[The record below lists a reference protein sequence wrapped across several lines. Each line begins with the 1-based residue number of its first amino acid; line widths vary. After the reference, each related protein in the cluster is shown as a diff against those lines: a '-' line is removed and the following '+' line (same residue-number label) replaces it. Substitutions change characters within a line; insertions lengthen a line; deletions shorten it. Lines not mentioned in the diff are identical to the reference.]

1 MDAEF
6 EQRLRTMTNSIS
18 VLKDPTARRQLTVM
32 LNTVLRAHTEVTR
45 EAVECRRLHKPTA
58 RYIELVDKRE
68 QLLTEL
74 EQYATFGLL
83 IYG

>member
-1 MDAEF
+1 MDTEF
-6 EQRLRTMTNSIS
+6 EQRLQTMHGSIAA
-18 VLKDPTARRQLTVM
+18 LKDSTARRELTVM
-32 LNTVLRAHTEVTR
+32 LNTVLRAHTEVSR

-68 QLLTEL
+68 QLLAEL
-74 EQYATFGLL
+74 EQYTTFGLL